1 LAAVCFARRFPGADF
16 LRGLLLCGW
25 ILPGLVVG
33 AVWKWMF
40 ATEYGVVN
48 HALFALHLI
57 SQPIHWL
64 SDPSV
69 AMMALNIAH
78 VWFAAPFCMILI
90 AAALTAIPEEQYEA
104 AALDGAGVVNRFRY
118 VTLPALRPTLLAV
131 SCLVT
136 IFSLR
141 VFDIIFALTQGGPL
155 DATNVLPLLSY
166 QLSFQ
171 QFEFGKGAAVGCFSF
186 VIVLVVAIAYVA
198 ALRHDEA
205 A

>member
-1 LAAVCFARRFPGADF
+1 
-16 LRGLLLCGW
+16 
-25 ILPGLVVG
+25 
-33 AVWKWMF
+33 
-40 ATEYGVVN
+40 
-48 HALFALHLI
+48 
-57 SQPIHWL
+57 
-64 SDPSV
+64 
-69 AMMALNIAH
+69 MMALNIAH